1 MITSSPIGVAVAPR
15 PGPSGS
21 GGSETGTAAAGAV
34 ELIGRELGGYE
45 ELQAAN
51 ELYARVFG
59 YQDPSFALNPNLLVA
74 LRDNG
79 GSVVGVFTPEGG
91 IVGFAYGFAGRDAAG
106 NDFHYSQSAVVDP
119 AFQGRGIG
127 RELKLLQRGVAERWG
142 HRSMRW
148 AFDPILTRNGHFNF
162 STLGA
167 IGTAYLPDYYGRPCT
182 DRLVVEWALGDG
194 TAAEPDDPY
203 LVQRGL
209 AAPSLGGAR
218 WAAAVEQADGAVWVP
233 LPAEPEAALSAG
245 LRGPLADTLQA
256 VLAEGRVLVD
266 CRCVDEATVA
276 YLAVPRIG
284 SAAGA
289 SAAGASAAGLPQ
301 EES

>member
-1 MITSSPIGVAVAPR
+1 MITSSPIGVAAASR
-15 PGPSGS
+15 PGLSGS
-21 GGSETGTAAAGAV
+21 GGGEAGGSGAA
-34 ELIGRELGGYE
+34 ELVGRELGSYE

-59 YQDPSFALNPNLLVA
+59 YRDPSFALNPNLLVA

-142 HRSMRW
+142 HRTMRW

-182 DRLVVEWALGDG
+182 DRLVVEWTLGDG
-194 TAAEPDDPY
+194 ADGERPDPY
-203 LVQRGL
+203 RAHRAL
-209 AAPSLGGAR
+209 AAPPLGGAR
-218 WAAAVEQADGAVWVP
+218 WAAALPQADGAVWVP
-233 LPAEPEAALSAG
+233 LPAEPATSVSAG
-245 LRGPLADTLQA
+245 LRGPLADTLQSL
-256 VLAEGRVLVD
+256 LAEGRVLVD
-266 CRCVDEATVA
+266 CRRVDATTVA

-284 SAAGA
+284 SVADASTAA
-289 SAAGASAAGLPQ
+289 LPQ